1 MHQQGTVMTRRIGCL
16 LLVGLLLGADQPT
29 DAAKKD
35 LEKFQGEWKPEKAQR
50 DGVDAGGD
58 LLNKLLVKYSGE
70 TMVIDSGGARDDKAT
85 ITLDPSKNPAAID
98 IKPVGEGKDTALG
111 IYKLDG
117 DTLTLCWSRRGGER
131 PTEFVSKAGT
141 EQVLFILKRQKKK

>member
-1 MHQQGTVMTRRIGCL
+1 MNKRIACL
-16 LLVGLLLGADQPT
+16 VVIGFLMGADQPS

-50 DGVDAGGD
+50 GGEDAPPE
-58 LLNKLLVKYSGE
+58 LFNKLLIKFSGS
-70 TMVIDSGGARDDKAT
+70 TLLIDSGEARDDKAA
-85 ITLDPSKNPAAID
+85 ITLDPSRSPAAID

-111 IYKLDG
+111 IYKFDG

-131 PTEFVSKAGT
+131 PTEFQSKKGS
-141 EQVLFILKRQKKK
+141 EQILFVLKRQKK